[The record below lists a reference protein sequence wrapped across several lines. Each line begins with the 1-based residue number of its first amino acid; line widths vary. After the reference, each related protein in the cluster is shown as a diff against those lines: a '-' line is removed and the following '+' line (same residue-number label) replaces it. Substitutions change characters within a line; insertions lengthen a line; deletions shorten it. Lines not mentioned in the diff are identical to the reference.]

1 MIFNILYILIKN
13 YDDSLINL
21 NIELYLGVIVY
32 LLFLN
37 IKFIYNYSSLII
49 PLDLYILNKAKIKR
63 FGSKKFNKIDNKKTL
78 NNFKNKKKNIIKNI
92 TDIIYN
98 YFYNKEDEYVL
109 KPFDIKDTIQHTLD
123 NINV

>member
-13 YDDSLINL
+13 YDNNLKNL
-21 NIELYLGVIVY
+21 NIELYLGVIIY

-49 PLDLYILNKAKIKR
+49 PLDLYYLNITKTKLIN
-63 FGSKKFNKIDNKKTL
+63 SKKFNNIHTNDNI

-92 TDIIYN
+92 TDIIYS
-98 YFYNKEDEYVL
+98 YFYSKDDEYVL

-123 NINV
+123 NINI